1 MLLGEETRWTS
12 SISCVACNSVCPC
25 SWIRRRG
32 PGESG
37 RRSEP
42 AHRLC
47 LPQLHLLPAR
57 HRLGIPGEAAVNVPF
72 KVYTTTCGL
81 VPGFHTIPLQFLDQP
96 LAAQSQRLR
105 GSLLILLTP
114 VQGVEEQPF
123 FEGLDRLFQGAL
135 WPEG

>member
-1 MLLGEETRWTS
+1 MLLGERTRRTS
-12 SISCVACNSVCPC
+12 SISCAACNWGFPWSVDTQE
-25 SWIRRRG
+25 G

-42 AHRLC
+42 AHCLC

-81 VPGFHTIPLQFLDQP
+81 VPGFHAIPLQFLDQP